1 MFGSM
6 VESSGKISIV
16 DHFSQ
21 SFEYRTSLVRNMYK
35 PKIRQVE
42 VQEEQIHEQSE
53 GGGSSS
59 LNDRCSSM
67 VEDGPSNEIVIKYLA
82 ITASKSRSEN
92 GREMPVVTEE
102 FKDSV
107 DDHRSGN
114 KGRLMPIKSFIQPGS
129 EDVDS

>member
-1 MFGSM
+1 
-6 VESSGKISIV
+6 
-16 DHFSQ
+16 
-21 SFEYRTSLVRNMYK
+21 
-35 PKIRQVE
+35 
-42 VQEEQIHEQSE
+42 
-53 GGGSSS
+53 
-59 LNDRCSSM
+59 M

>member
-1 MFGSM
+1 MFSSM
-6 VESSGKISIV
+6 VESSGKISLV

-21 SFEYRTSLVRNMYK
+21 SFEYRTSLVRNMKK
-35 PKIRQVE
+35 PKNMRQAAEQVHQAE
-42 VQEEQIHEQSE
+42 EEQIHEQSE

-67 VEDGPSNEIVIKYLA
+67 VDDGPPNDIVIKYLA

-92 GREMPVVTEE
+92 RQHEEPTVITTEE

-107 DDHRSGN
+107 DG
-114 KGRLMPIKSFIQPGS
+114 
-129 EDVDS
+129 